1 MTVTFVKE
9 VKEAANISTFYF
21 SSSSRMDY
29 TAGQFIELTLKHKNP
44 DNRGIKRWFTLSSSP
59 KDELLSI
66 TTKFAAKNGSSYKKA
81 LGRLKAGDKLEMS
94 DPMGD
99 FVLPKLIQT
108 PLVFVA
114 GGIGITPFKSM
125 LTWLKETDENRPV
138 KLLVGVN
145 SEDEIVFQDIINEAK
160 VHATFVVSEPSNAWG
175 GETGRLSSELI
186 LGVEEPTEDT
196 LIYISG
202 PEPMVEHLE
211 NDLQKAGIKKHQLVL
226 DFFPNY
232 GEEY

>member
-9 VKEAANISTFYF
+9 VQEAANISTFLF
-21 SSSSRMDY
+21 SSSSKLDY

-44 DNRGIKRWFTLSSSP
+44 DSRGIKRWFTLSSSP
-59 KDELLSI
+59 KEDLLAI
-66 TTKFAAKNGSSYKKA
+66 TTKFAAKNGSSFKKA
-81 LGRLKAGDKLEMS
+81 LRRLKPGDQLEMS

-125 LTWLKETDENRPV
+125 LSWLNETNESRPI
-138 KLLVGVN
+138 KILVGVN
-145 SEDEIVFQDIINEAK
+145 NEDEIVFQDEINK
-160 VHATFVVSEPSNAWG
+160 SKLHATFVVSEPSSAWG

-186 LGVEEPTEDT
+186 LGLEEPSEDT

-211 NDLQKAGIKKHQLVL
+211 NDLHKAGVKKHQLVL

-232 GEEY
+232 GEKY